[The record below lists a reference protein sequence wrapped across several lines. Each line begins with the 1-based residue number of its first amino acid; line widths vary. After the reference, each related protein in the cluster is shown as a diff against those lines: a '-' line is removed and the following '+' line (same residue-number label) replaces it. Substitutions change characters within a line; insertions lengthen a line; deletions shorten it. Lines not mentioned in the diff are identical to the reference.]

1 MRSGRRAGARNA
13 RRRDG
18 GQSLVEFAII
28 VPILLALVVG
38 IFEFGRAWNVYQV
51 VTNAAREGV
60 RLAVVPVNSESTVR
74 QAVEDALQRA
84 ALDPS
89 AGSVTITGL
98 GDGIGTQCTVQVQY
112 PYTFQFIGPI
122 MGFLGDGGGSDPG
135 SITLTSTIVMRN
147 EY

>member
-1 MRSGRRAGARNA
+1 MRIERAGARDA

-51 VTNAAREGV
+51 ITNAAREGV
-60 RLAVVPVNSESTVR
+60 RMVVVPHHSEAEAR
-74 QAVEDALQRA
+74 QAMQDALRRA

-89 AGSVTITGL
+89 AGSITITGV
-98 GDGIGTQCTVQVQY
+98 GDGISTPATVQIQY

-135 SITLTSTIVMRN
+135 TITLSSTIVMRN